1 MRRQEGDE
9 GKGQRQRW
17 VARGPSQRSG
27 HHAGPHPLHTDEDG
41 SHRQTNNI
49 LRSSEPLLPFSG
61 SITGEHAVLEATDGD
76 AGGVDEERELEEEG
90 HYGLDDRPEFDG
102 GLDPDAVEEGWDAGG
117 EWGEG

>member
-1 MRRQEGDE
+1 MVMDDLTE
-9 GKGQRQRW
+9 
-17 VARGPSQRSG
+17 
-27 HHAGPHPLHTDEDG
+27 EDG

-117 EWGEG
+117 DDGRYVVSRWA